1 VGYGNL
7 SVESVAAAAGVA
19 KTTIYRR
26 YPTKRDLAIAALSVE
41 LPFPDVAADTDTRA
55 GLRSVVSL
63 IAHAM
68 VDTGAIRI
76 LGSLLVEANREPD
89 LFAVF
94 RQRLLEPRRALVLE
108 LLRRGIERGEVRPDA
123 DPLIV
128 TEMMA
133 GAIFAHHAI
142 LGGATTDAWLDGL
155 SDHLWV
161 TVRAVRSGDDR
172 RPDPARGGS
181 SGRSR

>member
-1 VGYGNL
+1 M
-7 SVESVAAAAGVA
+7 
-19 KTTIYRR
+19 
-26 YPTKRDLAIAALSVE
+26 E
-41 LPFPDVAADTDTRA
+41 LPVPAFTPDVDIRS

-94 RQRLLEPRRALVLE
+94 RQRLLEPRRALVMD
-108 LLRRGIERGEVRPDA
+108 LLRRGIDRGEVRPDA
-123 DPLIV
+123 DPLVV

-142 LGGATTDAWLDGL
+142 LGGSTTDAWLDAL
-155 SDHLWV
+155 ADHLW
-161 TVRAVRSGDDR
+161 TMVRADVA
-172 RPDPARGGS
+172 PAGP
-181 SGRSR
+181 SR